1 MLIVFTVVIEKDGE
15 DRNKE
20 GEMHGKDSGNISHSG
35 RGNVDDLIQRSYSGD
50 GVGQTSTQ

>member
-20 GEMHGKDSGNISHSG
+20 GEMHGKDKRFKDKN
-35 RGNVDDLIQRSYSGD
+35 RRSKKIG
-50 GVGQTSTQ
+50 

>member
-1 MLIVFTVVIEKDGE
+1 MLLFFIIIEKDGE
-15 DRNKE
+15 DRHKE
-20 GEMHGKDSGNISHSG
+20 GEMHSKDSGNISHSG